1 LIDFRQTDRKTYLVI
16 ESVASISYTYVREYG
31 GFEHMTGGFS
41 IIQLILSML
50 IFLVMFFGIGF
61 LLNMLLRSTWFMAIL
76 YPIVVIFIVDDVSFL
91 DYFFKAGT
99 AFSALGHKLVSL
111 QPADILILASGL
123 VGAIISGIVMKILR
137 KMGYQMF

>member
-1 LIDFRQTDRKTYLVI
+1 MSKRRKPYLVI
-16 ESVASISYTYVREYG
+16 ESLASISYTYVRENG
-31 GFEHMTGGFS
+31 GFKHMTGGFS

-76 YPIVVIFIVDDVSFL
+76 YPIVVIFIVDNVSFL

-99 AFSALGHKLVSL
+99 AFPALGHKLVSL

-123 VGAIISGIVMKILR
+123 VGAIVAGFVMKILR